1 MKAKNKIITA
11 ILLSPVQQSEQHWL
25 TNISRCLPFQEIFL
39 LSRNRAAI
47 VGDLAIS
54 TIQKPALVN
63 PLLLVHDLTHAS
75 SSCELGF
82 SDSTFKRALYCLH
95 HRSFRLR
102 TFREAKFNLH
112 KFSLCAI
119 VNDFVKSEIGRR
131 TNILATRCVRS
142 YRDNGRWIQSGS
154 FRADDVYQSGF
165 PAFRSHIPGKSARY
179 YKFILDLPIIGTLLY
194 NFASA
199 RSIISRTFSES
210 YFYNPYD
217 VNPHYIDK
225 YHRVRPTLWLPE
237 IRLRQCPV

>member
-1 MKAKNKIITA
+1 M
-11 ILLSPVQQSEQHWL
+11 
-25 TNISRCLPFQEIFL
+25 
-39 LSRNRAAI
+39 
-47 VGDLAIS
+47 
-54 TIQKPALVN
+54 
-63 PLLLVHDLTHAS
+63 
-75 SSCELGF
+75 GF

-112 KFSLCAI
+112 KFSLCA
-119 VNDFVKSEIGRR
+119 VVKRFCKIRDWTPHKHSCY
-131 TNILATRCVRS
+131 RCVRS
-142 YRDNGRWIQSGS
+142 YRDNGLRIQSGS

-165 PAFRSHIPGKSARY
+165 SALLQPHTRKIRKV

-225 YHRVRPTLWLPE
+225 YHESATLVTPRNPSTPVSSVIIQNVILQ
-237 IRLRQCPV
+237 RLWKKLTTVFTSSAAKLSRISI